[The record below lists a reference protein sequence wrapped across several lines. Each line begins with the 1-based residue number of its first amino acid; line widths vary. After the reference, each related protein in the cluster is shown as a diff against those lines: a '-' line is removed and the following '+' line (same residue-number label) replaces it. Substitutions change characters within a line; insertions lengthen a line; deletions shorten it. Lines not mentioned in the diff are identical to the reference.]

1 MTIDSTSLVQP
12 PVGGPTPTFH
22 RARMV
27 RIPRSPKVVTGLVI
41 MAVFAVISVVGR
53 FIEPYS
59 PNATDTQNWVQHVLV
74 PGTGGDSGFPA
85 SYYPLPLGP
94 SSAHWLG
101 TTVFAQDVWSQLL
114 ASTQATMVVGL
125 LSAVIAT
132 VLSILFGISAGYI
145 GGATDDGLSLVAN
158 IFLAIPGLPLLIVLA
173 DYVPSA
179 GSSLLVVAF
188 IIAVTTWAYTAR
200 TLRAQ
205 TLSLRNRD
213 FVEASRVSGERSLR
227 IILVEILPN
236 LIPIVAASFLFTTL
250 SAVAAY
256 VVISFLGLAG
266 SPTGSPPGLWNWGEM
281 LREGFANNAV
291 RGGWWWWW
299 APPGIC
305 VALLGTGLALLNF
318 GIDEFINPRL
328 RTAGLTAKAARKAG
342 IKDSATRGVTP
353 VVRSAT
359 ARQPTIA
366 AVVTRAREVAEPVL
380 EIRGLSVDYGY
391 GDEAVHAV
399 RRCDLVL
406 RRGRVLGLAG
416 ESGSGKTTLALAAI
430 RLLRAPA
437 VITEGEVLFHSRP
450 FSGDGP
456 SETIDLLAAG
466 PQQLR
471 TVRWSEIAVVLQS
484 SLNALNPVIT
494 IGAQFDDL
502 LRVHRPHLSAADRWA
517 RSGELFEMVGINPD
531 RLRTH
536 AHELSGGMRQ
546 RAMIA
551 MALAL
556 EPQVM
561 ILDEPTTALDV
572 VTQREIL
579 EELMGL
585 RDRLGF
591 AALFITHDLSLLVEL
606 ADDIA
611 VMYAG
616 RLMERAP
623 APSLFHA
630 PRLPYT
636 YGLLHCF
643 PPMHGKR
650 VPMEGIP
657 GSPPDLRD
665 LPSGCAFHPRCKWAM
680 DRCKHDDPQLAA
692 IGAGREVACWL
703 HRDGA
708 QVPAEL
714 AMPEPAA
721 PLDLPARQ
729 SIQS

>member
-1 MTIDSTSLVQP
+1 MTLDSTLLNAP
-12 PVGGPTPTFH
+12 AAGPGPEVVAFH
-22 RARMV
+22 RT
-27 RIPRSPKVVTGLVI
+27 RILHLPRSPKVTAGLVI
-41 MAVFAVISVVGR
+41 LGVFGVVAVIGR
-53 FIEPYS
+53 WITPYS
-59 PNATDTQNWVQHVLV
+59 PNATDTNNWVQHVLV
-74 PGTGGDSGFPA
+74 PGTGPGTDFPA
-85 SYYPLPLGP
+85 NYYPLPLPP
-94 SSAHWLG
+94 SAAHWLG
-101 TTVFAQDVWSQLL
+101 TTVFAQDVLSQLL
-114 ASTQATMVVGL
+114 ASTQATMFVGL
-125 LSAVIAT
+125 VAAAIAT
-132 VLSILFGISAGYI
+132 VLSIIFGVTAGYI
-145 GGATDDGLSLVAN
+145 GGTTDETLSLVAN
-158 IFLAIPGLPLLIVLA
+158 VSLAIPGLPLLIVLA

-179 GSSLLVVAF
+179 GSSVVVVAT
-188 IIAVTTWAYTAR
+188 IIAVTAWAYTAR

-213 FVEASRVSGERSLR
+213 FVEASRVSGEGRLR
-227 IILVEILPN
+227 IILVEVLPN

-250 SAVAAY
+250 SAIYAY
-256 VVISFLGLAG
+256 VAISFLGLAG
-266 SPTGSPPGLWNWGEM
+266 SPTSSPPGLWNWGEM

-305 VALLGTGLALLNF
+305 VALLGTGLALVNF

-328 RTAGLTAKAARKAG
+328 RTSGLSARAARKAG
-342 IKDSATRGVTP
+342 IRVSTTLGATP
-353 VVRSAT
+353 VTAGTAAAATTTQKSAD
-359 ARQPTIA
+359 A
-366 AVVTRAREVAEPVL
+366 VL

-391 GDEAVHAV
+391 GEQAVHAV
-399 RRCDLVL
+399 MDCDLVL

-437 VITEGEVLFHSRP
+437 VITKGQVLFHSRP
-450 FSGDGP
+450 FTGDGP
-456 SETIDLLAAG
+456 KGTIDMLAAG
-466 PQQLR
+466 PNRLR
-471 TVRWSEIAVVLQS
+471 EVRWSEIAVVLQS

-502 LRVHRPHLSAADRWA
+502 LRAHRPNMSRDERRGRA
-517 RSGELFEMVGINPD
+517 GELLDMVGMNAD
-531 RLRTH
+531 RLRSYP
-536 AHELSGGMRQ
+536 HELSGGMRQ

-623 APSLFHA
+623 ANSLFRA

-636 YGLLHCF
+636 YGLLNCF

-650 VPMEGIP
+650 FKMEGIT
-657 GSPPDLRD
+657 GSPPDLRE
-665 LPSGCAFHPRCKWAM
+665 LPSGCAFNPRCRWAM
-680 DRCKHDDPQLAA
+680 DRCSKEVPQLASLD
-692 IGAGREVACWL
+692 GTGREVACWL

-708 QVPAEL
+708 TVPPEL
-714 AMPEPAA
+714 SKPDPASGRPAA
-721 PLDLPARQ
+721 MHSLTPGTAR
-729 SIQS
+729 

>member
-1 MTIDSTSLVQP
+1 MTVNSTTITQVTAPLR
-12 PVGGPTPTFH
+12 
-22 RARMV
+22 RARV
-27 RIPRSPKVVTGLVI
+27 LRLPRSPKVIAGLVI
-41 MAVFAVISVVGR
+41 LGVFTVVALLGR
-53 FIEPYS
+53 LFEPYS
-59 PNATDTQNWVQHVLV
+59 PNQTDTQNWVQHVLV
-74 PGTGGDSGFPA
+74 PGTGADTGFPA
-85 SYYPLPLGP
+85 NYYPLPLPP
-94 SSAHWLG
+94 SAAHLLG

-114 ASTQATMVVGL
+114 ASTQATMFVGL
-125 LSAVIAT
+125 IAAVIAT
-132 VLSILFGISAGYI
+132 VLSILFGVTAGYI
-145 GGATDDGLSLVAN
+145 GGTTDEGLSLVAN
-158 IFLAIPGLPLLIVLA
+158 VSLAIPGLPLLIVLA

-179 GSSLLVVAF
+179 GSSLLIVAA

-213 FVEASRVSGERSLR
+213 FIEASRVSGEGRLR
-227 IILVEILPN
+227 IIAVEILPN

-250 SAVAAY
+250 SGIYAY
-256 VVISFLGLAG
+256 VAISFLGLAG
-266 SPTGSPPGLWNWGEM
+266 SPTGSPAGLWNWGEM

-305 VALLGTGLALLNF
+305 IALLGTGLALVNF

-328 RTAGLTAKAARKAG
+328 RTSGLSAKAARKAG
-342 IKDSATRGVTP
+342 AHVSTTLGLTP
-353 VVRSAT
+353 VMRKTVGAAST
-359 ARQPTIA
+359 ASSTPDA
-366 AVVTRAREVAEPVL
+366 VL
-380 EIRGLSVDYGY
+380 EIRGLSVDYGF

-399 RRCDLVL
+399 SDCDLVL

-437 VITEGEVLFHSRP
+437 VITKGQVLFHSKP
-450 FSGDGP
+450 FTGVDGP
-456 SETIDLLAAG
+456 KATIDLVAAG
-466 PQQLR
+466 PHQMR
-471 TVRWSEIAVVLQS
+471 EVRWSEIAVVLQS
-484 SLNALNPVIT
+484 SLSALNPVIT
-494 IGAQFDDL
+494 IGAQFDDM
-502 LRVHRPHLSAADRWA
+502 LRAHRPQLDRDDRRA
-517 RSGELFEMVGINPD
+517 RAVELLEMVGMNGD
-531 RLRTH
+531 RLRSYP
-536 AHELSGGMRQ
+536 HELSGGMRQ
-546 RAMIA
+546 RSMIA

-623 APSLFHA
+623 ANALFRS

-636 YGLLHCF
+636 HGLLNCF

-650 VPMEGIP
+650 IPMEGIP

-665 LPSGCAFHPRCKWAM
+665 LPSGCAFHPRCKWAL
-680 DRCKHDDPQLAA
+680 DRCKHEVPVLGP
-692 IGAGREVACWL
+692 IAGPNREVACWL
-703 HRDGA
+703 HRDG
-708 QVPAEL
+708 VTPPPDLSLPEPAEL
-714 AMPEPAA
+714 FRERLMQQVGP
-721 PLDLPARQ
+721 Q
-729 SIQS
+729 